1 MKNYISDLG
10 DPALNSFIWPLWAVA
25 MSLLALMLFPISFY
39 YYRQLSDEVNASL
52 RIGMFFL
59 VLSDLGLLGAGV
71 IPQSLYTFS
80 TLVHVMNAGF
90 FMGGAFMNL
99 FFWYPLLQKVAG
111 FNRNVGFFRLG
122 FGIFIAI
129 GICSSMLV
137 PTLSGLITLFE
148 WGIMLMILVNH
159 ALLLIYLPERVI

>member
-80 TLVHVMNAGF
+80 TLVHVDECGF
-90 FMGGAFMNL
+90 LYGRSVYEFIFL
-99 FFWYPLLQKVAG
+99 VSSSTESSG